1 MKKKILLLWSL
12 LLSTTVCTFAYK
24 FREGDL
30 YYSTTS
36 DSTVAVVS
44 HYYYSGLTSA
54 VIPESVTY
62 TYNGITYSVTSI
74 GDNAFYGCRSLE
86 YITIPNSVTSIG
98 TSAFRGCIGLRY
110 LNHGMYEWGE
120 FYHNLPHSVTSI
132 ENSAFEDCRSLTSI
146 TIPNSVTSIG
156 TSAFRGC
163 SGLYSINVESGNAI
177 YDSRNDCNA
186 IIETA
191 TNTLVVGCR
200 NTIIPNS
207 VTSIGS
213 DAFENCTS
221 LTSITIPNSVTTIG
235 TSAFYGCS
243 GLTSIT
249 IPNSITSVGSD
260 AFSSCT
266 KLQEITFKQ
275 IIPPIGCGD
284 AFTDCDSVEN
294 VYIPCGTKR
303 AYTKAITVWSEWKF
317 TEVVTHT
324 ISATTEDA
332 TKGTAHVDQL
342 ASCDNYKTAIIS
354 ATPAEH
360 YRFAQWSD
368 GNTDNPRTI
377 VVTEDTTY
385 TAEFIPIRNITV
397 VYDVKQGYVSG
408 DGIYDYGTRVR
419 LVAEPNS
426 GYEFSQWS
434 DGTTY
439 NPYIFA
445 ATEDVTLEAF
455 FIPTTAVENVKAD
468 KADGVQ
474 KVLRDGQ
481 IYILRNGKAYDIVGQ
496 EVEF

>member
-1 MKKKILLLWSL
+1 MKKKIPLLWV
-12 LLSTTVCTFAYK
+12 LLSTAVCTFAYEFK
-24 FREGDL
+24 SGDL
-30 YYSTTS
+30 YYYTTS
-36 DSTVAVVS
+36 DSTVAVTS
-44 HYYYSGLTSA
+44 HYYDSYNYWGLTSA

-62 TYNGITYSVTSI
+62 NGITYSVTSI
-74 GDNAFYGCRSLE
+74 GGEAFRGCSGLK
-86 YITIPNSVTSIG
+86 YITIPNSVTSIKWE
-98 TSAFRGCIGLRY
+98 AFRGCSG
-110 LNHGMYEWGE
+110 
-120 FYHNLPHSVTSI
+120 
-132 ENSAFEDCRSLTSI
+132 LTSI
-146 TIPNSVTSIG
+146 TIPNSVTSIEED
-156 TSAFRGC
+156 AFNGC
-163 SGLYSINVESGNAI
+163 SGLTSVTWNAKNCSDFCSGAYPCNYQRTDAPFYDIRSNITSFSFGNEVE
-177 YDSRNDCNA
+177 
-186 IIETA
+186 IIPAFICYEMNLTSM
-191 TNTLVVGCR
+191 T
-200 NTIIPNS
+200 IPNS
-207 VTSIGS
+207 VTSIWG
-213 DAFENCTS
+213 F
-221 LTSITIPNSVTTIG
+221 
-235 TSAFYGCS
+235 AFYGCT
-243 GLTSIT
+243 GLREVVFKPIT
-249 IPNSITSVGSD
+249 
-260 AFSSCT
+260 
-266 KLQEITFKQ
+266 
-275 IIPPIGCGD
+275 PPIGAEYFYG
-284 AFTDCDSVEN
+284 CDNVEN
-294 VYIPCGTKR
+294 VYIPCGTKT
-303 AYTKAITVWSEWKF
+303 AYTKAITSWDERKF
-317 TEVVTHT
+317 TEVMTQT

-332 TKGTAHVDQL
+332 AKGTAHVDQQ

-360 YRFAQWSD
+360 YRFAQWND

-377 VVTEDTTY
+377 VVTEDATY

>member
-1 MKKKILLLWSL
+1 MKKKILFLWV
-12 LLSTTVCTFAYK
+12 LLSTAVCTFAYR
-24 FREGDL
+24 FESGGL
-30 YYSTTS
+30 YYYTTS
-36 DSTVAVVS
+36 DSTVEVT
-44 HYYYSGLTSA
+44 HYYSERTS
-54 VIPESVTY
+54 VIIPESVTY
-62 TYNGITYSVTSI
+62 TYNGVTYSVTSI
-74 GDNAFYGCRSLE
+74 GSGAFQDYRSLE

-98 TSAFRGCIGLRY
+98 DYAFSGCTRLIY
-110 LNHGMYEWGE
+110 INHEMDEGTAEF
-120 FYHNLPHSVTSI
+120 FYHLPNSVTSI
-132 ENSAFEDCRSLTSI
+132 GEGAYYNCSRLGEI

-163 SGLYSINVESGNAI
+163 SGLYSIEVESGNAI

-213 DAFENCTS
+213 STFENCTS

-235 TSAFYGCS
+235 SSAFGGCS

-249 IPNSITSVGSD
+249 IPNSVRGIGSS
-260 AFSSCT
+260 AFRDCR

-284 AFTDCDSVEN
+284 AFTDCNNVEN
-294 VYIPCGTKR
+294 VYIPCGTKT
-303 AYTKAITVWSEWKF
+303 AYTEVITGWEEQIF
-317 TEVVTHT
+317 AEMAAT
-324 ISATTEDA
+324 ILVATEDSL
-332 TKGTAHVDQL
+332 KGTARVEQQQPS
-342 ASCDNYKTAIIS
+342 SCNGNVIIS
-354 ATPAEH
+354 ATPTE
-360 YRFAQWSD
+360 YYQFAQWSD

-377 VVTEDTTY
+377 VVTGDTTY
-385 TAEFIPIRNITV
+385 TAEFIPICNITV

-408 DGIYDYGTRVR
+408 DGIYDLGTRVR

-481 IYILRNGKAYDIVGQ
+481 IYILRNGKAYDIIGR